1 MPPPPTPPTPSI
13 SPWPRVRLSSPIV
26 ARLIAL
32 RLSLVA
38 VLRFAATAEQR
49 RDRLSSSGPYP
60 PCSANALSAAQ
71 PFSRRALPLLSRPSE
86 HGATIPA
93 AARLPRVESLRPQ
106 RSASSY
112 SDDTNDPCTPTNGLS
127 RGKRI
132 PSTKRDGK
140 MGGDRLLPRA
150 RAGVRVHRASIC
162 APVPCSS
169 VLRTRSSSTAIAYSE
184 RDTFRMRYPISRI
197 PLSRLYPV
205 YPPYPSIRSIV
216 SRSPRDVN
224 VSCV

>member
-1 MPPPPTPPTPSI
+1 MPPPPPTPPTPST

-26 ARLIAL
+26 ARVIAL

-38 VLRFAATAEQR
+38 VLRSAATAEQC

-71 PFSRRALPLLSRPSE
+71 PSSRRVLPFDSRPSE
-86 HGATIPA
+86 HGSTIPA

-112 SDDTNDPCTPTNGLS
+112 SDDANDPCTPTNGLS

-132 PSTKRDGK
+132 PSTGTI
-140 MGGDRLLPRA
+140 GGDRLLPRT
-150 RAGVRVHRASIC
+150 RAGDRVHRARIC
-162 APVPCSS
+162 PPPSAPAPL
-169 VLRTRSSSTAIAYSE
+169 LRDHAERS
-184 RDTFRMRYPISRI
+184 
-197 PLSRLYPV
+197 
-205 YPPYPSIRSIV
+205 
-216 SRSPRDVN
+216 
-224 VSCV
+224 C

>member
-1 MPPPPTPPTPSI
+1 MPPPPTPPTPST

-71 PFSRRALPLLSRPSE
+71 PSSRRALPLLSRPSE

-106 RSASSY
+106 RNANGY
-112 SDDTNDPCTPTNGLS
+112 SDDANDPCKPTHGLS

-132 PSTKRDGK
+132 PSTGTI
-140 MGGDRLLPRA
+140 GGDRLLPRA
-150 RAGVRVHRASIC
+150 RAGVRVHRARIC
-162 APVPCSS
+162 PLPSAPAPL
-169 VLRTRSSSTAIAYSE
+169 LR
-184 RDTFRMRYPISRI
+184 
-197 PLSRLYPV
+197 
-205 YPPYPSIRSIV
+205 
-216 SRSPRDVN
+216 
-224 VSCV
+224 